1 MTDLTRRTFTAAL
14 AASTAAVSTAWPVL
28 AQAPATWPEK
38 PIKMVIPFPPG
49 GGTDFLARLLG
60 QKMGE
65 SLKQAIVVEN
75 KPGAATTIAA
85 DIVAKSAPDGY
96 SLLMMLRDMSINP
109 SLMPDLPF
117 DTLKSFSWIGKV
129 GDSPFVLVVNPSVQ
143 AKSVSE
149 LVELAKAKPGV
160 LSYGSL
166 AVGGLA
172 HVCMEAMSQHLGIKL
187 LHVPYKGAGPALQ
200 AAITGEITMTLAALT
215 GAIPFIREG
224 KLRALAVGATT
235 RAPQLPD
242 VPTIGEAGGGAE
254 TILPQY
260 YGLAAPA
267 GTPAPVIERI
277 SAELKKALE
286 LPDVA
291 EKLVQNGIFPAFST
305 AAELRQLIATDIER
319 FAKIVKTVDIKLQ

>member
-14 AASTAAVSTAWPVL
+14 AASTAAASMAWPAV

-38 PIKMVIPFPPG
+38 PIKLVIPFPPG

-96 SLLMMLRDMSINP
+96 TLLMMLRDMSINP

-143 AKSVSE
+143 AKTVTE
-149 LVELAKAKPGV
+149 LAELAKAKPV
-160 LSYGSL
+160 QLSYGSL

-172 HVCMEAMSQHLGIKL
+172 HVSMEAMSQHLGMKL

-286 LPDVA
+286 QPDVA

-305 AAELRQLIATDIER
+305 AAELRQLIATDVER
-319 FAKIVKTVDIKLQ
+319 FAKIVKAVDIKLQ